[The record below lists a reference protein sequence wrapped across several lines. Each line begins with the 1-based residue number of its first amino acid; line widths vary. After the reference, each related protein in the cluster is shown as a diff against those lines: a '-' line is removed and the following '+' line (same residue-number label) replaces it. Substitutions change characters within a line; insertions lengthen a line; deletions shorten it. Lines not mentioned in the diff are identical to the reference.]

1 MPKEIRFRDVNGNSI
16 NTFINHQNKVFITI
30 NDDKSDDDL
39 WEYVVLDKEDVFE
52 LIDYLQELYEKL

>member
-16 NTFINHQNKVFITI
+16 NTFINHQNKVFIAI

-39 WEYVVLDKEDVFE
+39 WEYVLLDKEDVAE
-52 LIDYLQELYEKL
+52 LINYLQELYEKL